1 MKIAVIGCGAMG
13 SVYAGLLG
21 SAGNEVWAVDVW
33 QDHVDAIRRNGLRVE
48 GKSGDRTVRINAT
61 TDPDEVGACPLIII
75 ATKADGVA
83 AAARVAKRLI
93 APDGVIVTIQ
103 NGLGAGERIAESI
116 DTSQVVLGI
125 AGGFAASMK
134 GPGHAHHN
142 GMELIRLG
150 EMDGGMTDRLDRV
163 VDAWSSAGFT
173 AKGYP
178 DIHQMI
184 WEKFICNCTFS
195 GPCTVTGL
203 TVGGVL
209 DEPAAWRV
217 ASACAVEAA
226 DVARAKGIALGFEDT
241 VAYVQAFGD
250 KLRGGQPSMLQDH
263 LARRRSEIDAIN
275 GAVPVEAAKVGLVA
289 PGQRH
294 RRRPHPRPRGGV
306 LSLWVASRS
315 GFRHCETSSRAAG
328 DAIHTGVAAWI
339 ASSLRSS
346 Q

>member
-150 EMDGGMTDRLDRV
+150 EMDGGMTDRLGRIV
-163 VDAWSSAGFT
+163 KVWEGAGF
-173 AKGYP
+173 ACRGYP
-178 DIHQMI
+178 DIHQ
-184 WEKFICNCTFS
+184 
-195 GPCTVTGL
+195 
-203 TVGGVL
+203 
-209 DEPAAWRV
+209 
-217 ASACAVEAA
+217 
-226 DVARAKGIALGFEDT
+226 
-241 VAYVQAFGD
+241 
-250 KLRGGQPSMLQDH
+250 
-263 LARRRSEIDAIN
+263 
-275 GAVPVEAAKVGLVA
+275 
-289 PGQRH
+289 
-294 RRRPHPRPRGGV
+294 
-306 LSLWVASRS
+306 
-315 GFRHCETSSRAAG
+315 
-328 DAIHTGVAAWI
+328 
-339 ASSLRSS
+339 
-346 Q
+346 